1 MLCGTKEKG
10 AMAYW
15 NDEVACDTDCPDKSC
30 ILQSLVTG
38 SESCSQTM
46 DGTRSLEAL
55 DKNTL
60 ETLSQKSLIT
70 KEEINEIVDI
80 KTFFTVI
87 KKHIVSGRNY
97 VLATERLSSILVE
110 LKGTPALNQVGKQ
123 LFEGIEASRVSAWKV
138 RGEASNESGDP
149 ARPTSKETGFVGGRN
164 DLSSTC
170 ANKSSQAAKLST
182 PRCSDETTMTY
193 LNDPYE
199 KDPAE
204 EVGSFVSGQGH
215 EAKHIVQKHSE
226 NESLSNKEETPRD
239 DPAQFLASFI
249 QRNGKEHYAKTDNS
263 LLSHGHDCGKCLK
276 IETEKNKEINELKQQ
291 VKNLEKEKKECLD
304 KEKQRLEKDTERMDK
319 EKEKL
324 YDRQASQDKREKV
337 LDEEKIE
344 WRKYKKQEEEDLDAR
359 VRQKTSELNC
369 REEELDQRERE
380 IKSAEARLRATQS
393 TQDIALK

>member
-1 MLCGTKEKG
+1 
-10 AMAYW
+10 MAYW
-15 NDEVACDTDCPDKSC
+15 NDEVANCDTLLDCPDKYC

-38 SESCSQTM
+38 GESCSQTM
-46 DGTRSLEAL
+46 DARSLEAL
-55 DKNTL
+55 DEKTL
-60 ETLSQKSLIT
+60 KTLSQKSLIT
-70 KEEINEIVDI
+70 EEEINEIVDI

-215 EAKHIVQKHSE
+215 EAKHPGIAQKHSE
-226 NESLSNKEETPRD
+226 NESLPNKEETPQD
-239 DPAQFLASFI
+239 DPAQFLSSIFS

-291 VKNLEKEKKECLD
+291 INNLEKEKKEYLD

-319 EKEKL
+319 EREKF
-324 YDRQASQDKREKV
+324 YDRQTSHDERERELDKEI
-337 LDEEKIE
+337 IE
-344 WRKYKKQEEEDLDAR
+344 WRKYKKQEEKDLDAS
-359 VRQKTSELNC
+359 VRKKKSELNC
-369 REEELDQRERE
+369 REEKLDQRERE
-380 IKSAEARLRATQS
+380 IKNAEARLRLVALES